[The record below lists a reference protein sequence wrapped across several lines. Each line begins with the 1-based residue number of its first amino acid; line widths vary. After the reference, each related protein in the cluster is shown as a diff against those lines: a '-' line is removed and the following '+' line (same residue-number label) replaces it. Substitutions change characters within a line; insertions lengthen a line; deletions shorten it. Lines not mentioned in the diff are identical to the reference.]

1 MNSTRQAEI
10 ASMVSVQAFLKA
22 NPSLKENN
30 EELTIESDSMNANLK
45 LALAAGDVKGRTE
58 IISTDDVLMAKKHM
72 SDSVMHLLKRGII
85 KCKQLPTNESLEL
98 KLKRRSDY
106 ISRAPKLIAVEHATE
121 MLAILSEK
129 ENFDYLTNL
138 KQSEID
144 ASALL
149 VSQYDSIKE
158 VPAITIKTKM
168 DTGSLIVDQTVHAG
182 RINVMNIISLVKID
196 CEDTAP
202 NMVTGI
208 VHAATVNIL
217 GVRFTPVK
225 IILVDDETGAP
236 IVGAKSVEQLKKKVR
251 ILLSDKEGLI
261 AIKSHKAGH
270 ILISIFL
277 LGYEDYILRG
287 TIKKKVLNVFE
298 VRMKAN
304 STI

>member
-10 ASMVSVQAFLKA
+10 ASMVCVQAFLKA

-30 EELTIESDSMNANLK
+30 EELTTESDSMDVNLK

-58 IISTDDVLMAKKHM
+58 VISTDDVFMAKKHM
-72 SDSVMHLLKRGII
+72 SASVMHLLKRGII
-85 KCKQLPTNESLEL
+85 KCKKIPTNESLAL

-129 ENFDYLTNL
+129 ENFDYLTTI

-158 VPAITIKTKM
+158 VPSITIKTKM
-168 DTGSLIVDQTVHAG
+168 DTGSLVVDQTVHAG
-182 RINVMNIISLVKID
+182 RMNVMNIIDLIKID
-196 CEDTAP
+196 CEETAP

-225 IILVDDETGAP
+225 IELVDDETGMA
-236 IVGAKSVEQLKKKVR
+236 IVGAKGVEQLKKKVR
-251 ILLSDKEGLI
+251 ILYSDKEGLI

-270 ILISIFL
+270 IVIDISM

-287 TIKKKVLNVFE
+287 TIKKKGLNEFV
-298 VRMKAN
+298 VRMKKN
-304 STI
+304 

>member
-10 ASMVSVQAFLKA
+10 ASMVCVQAFLKA

-30 EELTIESDSMNANLK
+30 EELTTESDSMDVNLK
-45 LALAAGDVKGRTE
+45 LALAAGDVKGRNE
-58 IISTDDVLMAKKHM
+58 VISTDDVFMAKKHM
-72 SDSVMHLLKRGII
+72 SASVMHLLKRGII
-85 KCKQLPTNESLEL
+85 KCKKIPTNKSLAL

-129 ENFDYLTNL
+129 VNFDYLTTI

-158 VPAITIKTKM
+158 VPSITIKTKM
-168 DTGSLIVDQTVHAG
+168 DTGSLVVDQTVHAG
-182 RINVMNIISLVKID
+182 RMNVMNIIDLIKID
-196 CEDTAP
+196 CEETAP

-225 IILVDDETGAP
+225 IELVDDETGMA
-236 IVGAKSVEQLKKKVR
+236 IVGAKGVEQLKKKVR
-251 ILLSDKEGLI
+251 ILYSDKEGLI

-270 ILISIFL
+270 IVIDISM

-287 TIKKKVLNVFE
+287 TIKKKGLNEFV
-298 VRMKAN
+298 VRMKKN
-304 STI
+304 

>member
-10 ASMVSVQAFLKA
+10 ASMVCVQAFLKA

-30 EELTIESDSMNANLK
+30 EELTTESDSMDVNLK

-58 IISTDDVLMAKKHM
+58 VISTDDVFMAKKHM
-72 SDSVMHLLKRGII
+72 SASVMHLLKRGII
-85 KCKQLPTNESLEL
+85 KCKKIPTNESLAL

-129 ENFDYLTNL
+129 VNFDYLTTI

-158 VPAITIKTKM
+158 VPSITIKTKM
-168 DTGSLIVDQTVHAG
+168 DTGSLVVDQTVHAG
-182 RINVMNIISLVKID
+182 RMNVMNIIDLIKID
-196 CEDTAP
+196 CEETAP

-225 IILVDDETGAP
+225 IELVDDESGDA

-251 ILLSDKEGLI
+251 ILYSDKEGLI

-270 ILISIFL
+270 LVIDISM
-277 LGYEDYILRG
+277 LGYEDYILKG
-287 TIKKKVLNVFE
+287 TIKKKVLNEFV
-298 VRMKAN
+298 VRMKKN
-304 STI
+304 

>member
-10 ASMVSVQAFLKA
+10 ASMVCVQAFLKA

-30 EELTIESDSMNANLK
+30 EELTTESDSMDVNLK

-58 IISTDDVLMAKKHM
+58 VISTDDVFMAKKHM
-72 SDSVMHLLKRGII
+72 SASVMHLLKRGII
-85 KCKQLPTNESLEL
+85 KCKKIPTNESLAL

-129 ENFDYLTNL
+129 VNFDYLTTI

-158 VPAITIKTKM
+158 VPSITIKTKM
-168 DTGSLIVDQTVHAG
+168 DTGSLVVDQTVHAG
-182 RINVMNIISLVKID
+182 RMNVMNIIDLIKID
-196 CEDTAP
+196 CEETAP

-225 IILVDDETGAP
+225 IMLVDDETGVA

-251 ILLSDKEGLI
+251 ILYSDKEGLI
-261 AIKSHKAGH
+261 AIKSHKAGNLV
-270 ILISIFL
+270 IDISM
-277 LGYEDYILRG
+277 LGYEDYILKG
-287 TIKKKVLNVFE
+287 TIKKKVLNEFV
-298 VRMKAN
+298 VRMKKN
-304 STI
+304 